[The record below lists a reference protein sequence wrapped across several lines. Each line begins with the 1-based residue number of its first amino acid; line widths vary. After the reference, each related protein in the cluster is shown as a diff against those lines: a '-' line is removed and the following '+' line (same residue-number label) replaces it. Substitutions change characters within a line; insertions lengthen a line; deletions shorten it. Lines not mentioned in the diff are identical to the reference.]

1 MQYGDMN
8 IVVQELERYLGFN
21 PANENVTTPFLPELN
36 LADTL
41 MAGKELAVNQR
52 DDYFICGTR
61 YTLSLWLSVSADPIF
76 C

>member
-61 YTLSLWLSVSADPIF
+61 YTLSLWLSVSADLIF

>member
-1 MQYGDMN
+1 
-8 IVVQELERYLGFN
+8 LERYLGFN